1 MRVVVDE
8 RVTALHPQVS
18 ELDVI
23 HAVTF
28 AVCHQVRLGTEPV
41 RYVGIGP
48 GLDGRVLQWIA
59 VRMQGADDWYVF
71 HAMPVTE
78 KVLVELGIKKGARR
92 G

>member
-1 MRVVVDE
+1 MRVVIDE
-8 RVTALHPQVS
+8 RVMALHPEVG

-28 AVCHQVRLGTEPV
+28 ALRHQTRLGTEPV

-71 HAMPVTE
+71 HAMPVTD
-78 KVLVELGIKKGARR
+78 KVLVELDMKKGGRR